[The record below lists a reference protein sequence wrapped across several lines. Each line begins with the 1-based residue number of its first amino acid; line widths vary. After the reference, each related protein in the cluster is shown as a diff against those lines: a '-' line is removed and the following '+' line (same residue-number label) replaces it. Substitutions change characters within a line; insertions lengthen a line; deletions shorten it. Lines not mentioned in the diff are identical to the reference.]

1 MKGYLLDTSTCVAIF
16 RGNRNVA
23 AKLNKA
29 GKEKCFTSPIVV
41 AELLFGAY
49 RSKFVKKNLE
59 QTRAF
64 VTDVQVLPSS
74 HIM

>member
-29 GKEKCFTSPIVV
+29 GKERTLTC
-41 AELLFGAY
+41 
-49 RSKFVKKNLE
+49 
-59 QTRAF
+59 
-64 VTDVQVLPSS
+64 
-74 HIM
+74 